1 MDPLAWLYA
10 RQSAVTLGLERI
22 RALLARLGQPEEA
35 YPAVLVGGTNGK
47 GSAARALAAV
57 LEEAGL
63 RVGLYTSPHLVR
75 FSERVQVQ
83 GSPIPEEKLL
93 ALLEEVRPHAEALG
107 ASFFEVATAL
117 ALLHFARQGVELAVL
132 EVGLGGRLDA
142 TNAAEPVLSV
152 VTNIGHDHLEVLG
165 PTLKDVAR
173 EKAGI
178 FRKGVPALTAARGE
192 GLAALKA
199 QARARETPLWVLG
212 EDFGVGDL
220 EALEEGLGFTLY
232 LPRTGE
238 ERPFRARLLGP
249 HQAENLALAALAGR
263 LLGASWEAV
272 EAGLLRAENPGRL
285 QRLFYGGKELILDG
299 AHNPEGALA
308 LKEALRFHGLL
319 PAALVLAFSRDKDHA
334 AMAEA
339 LKGLGPVVL
348 TRYAS
353 PRSQDPRAFLPL
365 FPGALLEEDPLKA
378 LERAFGL
385 ADRAVV
391 AGSLYLVGEV
401 LRALR
406 GLPPE
411 ERWQ

>member
-10 RQSAVTLGLERI
+10 RQSLFAPGLERI
-22 RALLARLGQPEEA
+22 RSLLSRLGDPQEA
-35 YPAVLVGGTNGK
+35 YPVALVGGTNGK
-47 GSAARALAAV
+47 GSAARALAAI

-63 RVGLYTSPHLVR
+63 KVGLYTSPHLVE
-75 FSERVQVQ
+75 FAERIAVQ
-83 GSPIPEEKLL
+83 GRPIPQAKLWET
-93 ALLEEVRPHAEALG
+93 AEEVRPLAERVG
-107 ASFFEVATAL
+107 ASFFEAATAM
-117 ALLHFARQGVELAVL
+117 ALLHFAREGVEFAVL

-142 TNAAEPVLSV
+142 TNAAEPVLSL

-178 FRKGVPALTAARGE
+178 LRRGVPALTAARGE

-199 QARARETPLWVLG
+199 EAQARGTPLWVLG
-212 EDFGVGDL
+212 EAFHVEGVEGG
-220 EALEEGLGFTLY
+220 EGGLGFTLR
-232 LPRTGE
+232 LRAE
-238 ERPFRARLLGP
+238 ARRLRARLLGP

-272 EAGLLRAENPGRL
+272 ERGLLKAESPGRL
-285 QRLFYGGKELILDG
+285 QRLPWPGGGELLLDG
-299 AHNPEGALA
+299 AHNPEGAQA
-308 LKEALRFHGLL
+308 LREALRFHGLL
-319 PAALVLAFSRDKDHA
+319 PAAFVLAFSRDKDHA

-339 LKGLGPVVL
+339 LRGLGPVVL

-353 PRSQDPRAFLPL
+353 PRSQDPRALLPL
-365 FPGALLEEDPLKA
+365 FPGAHVEEDPMRA
-378 LERAFGL
+378 LAWAFGL
-385 ADRAVV
+385 EKRVVV

-401 LRALR
+401 LRGLK

>member
-22 RALLARLGQPEEA
+22 RPLLARLGQPEEA

-47 GSAARALAAV
+47 GSVARALAAI

-117 ALLHFARQGVELAVL
+117 ALLHFAREGVELAVL

-199 QARARETPLWVLG
+199 EARARGTPLWVLG

-272 EAGLLRAENPGRL
+272 ERGLLRAENPGRL
-285 QRLFYGGKELILDG
+285 QRLPHGGKELILDG

-353 PRSQDPRAFLPL
+353 PRSQDPRALLPL

-378 LERAFGL
+378 LARAFGL

-401 LRALR
+401 LRALK

>member
-47 GSAARALAAV
+47 GSVARALAAI

-63 RVGLYTSPHLVR
+63 RVGLYTSPHLAR

-83 GSPIPEEKLL
+83 GIPIPEEKLL

-117 ALLHFARQGVELAVL
+117 ALLHFAREGVELAVL

-165 PTLKDVAR
+165 PTLKDVAQ

-199 QARARETPLWVLG
+199 EARARETPLWVLG

-319 PAALVLAFSRDKDHA
+319 PAALVLAFS
-334 AMAEA
+334 
-339 LKGLGPVVL
+339 G
-348 TRYAS
+348 TRTTPPW
-353 PRSQDPRAFLPL
+353 PRP
-365 FPGALLEEDPLKA
+365 
-378 LERAFGL
+378 
-385 ADRAVV
+385 
-391 AGSLYLVGEV
+391 
-401 LRALR
+401 
-406 GLPPE
+406 
-411 ERWQ
+411 

>member
-1 MDPLAWLYA
+1 
-10 RQSAVTLGLERI
+10 
-22 RALLARLGQPEEA
+22 
-35 YPAVLVGGTNGK
+35 
-47 GSAARALAAV
+47 
-57 LEEAGL
+57 
-63 RVGLYTSPHLVR
+63 
-75 FSERVQVQ
+75 
-83 GSPIPEEKLL
+83 
-93 ALLEEVRPHAEALG
+93 
-107 ASFFEVATAL
+107 VATAL
-117 ALLHFARQGVELAVL
+117 ALLHFAREGVELAVL

-199 QARARETPLWVLG
+199 EARARETPLWVLG

-272 EAGLLRAENPGRL
+272 EGGLLRAENPGRL

-353 PRSQDPRAFLPL
+353 PRSQDPRALLPL

>member
-1 MDPLAWLYA
+1 MDPLSWLFA
-10 RQSAVTLGLERI
+10 RQGMFAPGLERI
-22 RALLARLGQPEEA
+22 RGLLARLGNPEAA
-35 YPAVLVGGTNGK
+35 YPVALIGGTNGK
-47 GSAARALAAV
+47 GSTARALAAV
-57 LEEAGL
+57 LEETGL
-63 RVGLYTSPHLVR
+63 KVGLYTSPHLVA
-75 FSERVQVQ
+75 FSERIQVQ
-83 GSPIPEEKLL
+83 GKPIPEGTLL

-107 ASFFEVATAL
+107 ASFFEIATAL
-117 ALLHFARQGVELAVL
+117 ALLHFAREGVEFAVL
-132 EVGLGGRLDA
+132 EVGMGGRLDA
-142 TNAAEPVLSV
+142 TNAAEPALSV

-165 PTLKDVAR
+165 PTLRDVAR

-178 FRKGVPALTAARGE
+178 FRRGVPALTAAKGE

-199 QARARETPLWVLG
+199 EARARETPLWVLG
-212 EDFGVGDL
+212 EDFQVEGV
-220 EALEEGLGFTLY
+220 EALAAGLAFTLR
-232 LPRTGE
+232 LERTGE
-238 ERPFRARLLGP
+238 ALRLTTSLLGP

-272 EAGLLRAENPGRL
+272 ERGLLRAENPGRL

-308 LKEALRFHGLL
+308 LREALRFHGLL

-339 LKGLGPVVL
+339 LRGLGPVVL

-353 PRSQDPRAFLPL
+353 SRSQDPRALLPL
-365 FPGALLEEDPLKA
+365 FPGALVEESPMRA
-378 LERAFGL
+378 LERALGL
-385 ADRAVV
+385 AERVVV

-401 LRALR
+401 LRGLR

-411 ERWQ
+411 ARWQ

>member
-1 MDPLAWLYA
+1 MDPLAWLFA

-22 RALLARLGQPEEA
+22 RALLARLGHPEEA

-47 GSAARALAAV
+47 GSVSRALAAI

-63 RVGLYTSPHLVR
+63 RVGLDTSPHLVR
-75 FSERVQVQ
+75 FSERIQVQ
-83 GSPIPEEKLL
+83 GSPIAEEKLL

-107 ASFFEVATAL
+107 ASFFEAATAT
-117 ALLHFARQGVELAVL
+117 ALLHFAREGVEFAVL
-132 EVGLGGRLDA
+132 EVGMGGRLDA

-165 PTLKDVAR
+165 PTLKDVAQ

-192 GLAALKA
+192 GLLALKEEA
-199 QARARETPLWVLG
+199 KAWGTPLWVLG
-212 EDFGVGDL
+212 EEFGVGDL
-220 EALEEGLGFTLY
+220 RALEEGLGFTFR

-238 ERPFRARLLGP
+238 ERLFRTRLLGP

-272 EAGLLRAENPGRL
+272 ERGLLRAENPGRL
-285 QRLFYGGKELILDG
+285 QRLPHGRGELILDG

-319 PAALVLAFSRDKDHA
+319 PAALVLAFSREKDHA

-339 LKGLGPVVL
+339 LRGLGPVVL

-353 PRSQDPRAFLPL
+353 PRSQDPGALLPL
-365 FPGALLEEDPLKA
+365 FPGALVEESPMGA

-385 ADRAVV
+385 AERVVV

-401 LRALR
+401 LRALK

>member
-10 RQSAVTLGLERI
+10 RQGVVTLGLERI
-22 RALLARLGQPEEA
+22 RALLARLGHPEEA
-35 YPAVLVGGTNGK
+35 YPVALVGGTNGK
-47 GSAARALAAV
+47 GSVSRALAAI

-75 FSERVQVQ
+75 FSERIQVQ
-83 GSPIPEEKLL
+83 GSPIAEEKLL
-93 ALLEEVRPHAEALG
+93 ALLEEVHPHAEALG
-107 ASFFEVATAL
+107 ASFFEIATAT
-117 ALLHFARQGVELAVL
+117 ALLHFAREGVEFAVL
-132 EVGLGGRLDA
+132 EVGMGGRLDA
-142 TNAAEPVLSV
+142 TNAAEPILSV
-152 VTNIGHDHLEVLG
+152 VTNIGRDHLEVLG

-178 FRKGVPALTAARGE
+178 FRKGVLALTAARGE
-192 GLAALKA
+192 GLLALKEEA
-199 QARARETPLWVLG
+199 KARGTPLWVLG
-212 EDFGVGDL
+212 EEFRMEGVR
-220 EALEEGLGFTLY
+220 ALPQGLGFTLR
-232 LPRTGE
+232 LERTGE
-238 ERPFRARLLGP
+238 ARPLKTPLLGP

-272 EAGLLRAENPGRL
+272 ERGLLRAENPGRL

-308 LKEALRFHGLL
+308 LEEALRFHGFL
-319 PAALVLAFSRDKDHA
+319 PAALVLSFSREKDHA

-339 LKGLGPVVL
+339 LRGLGPVVL
-348 TRYAS
+348 TRHAS
-353 PRSQDPRAFLPL
+353 PRSQDPRALLPL
-365 FPGALLEEDPLKA
+365 FPGALVEESPMGA
-378 LERAFGL
+378 LERAFAL
-385 ADRAVV
+385 AERVVV

-401 LRALR
+401 LRGLE

>member
-10 RQSAVTLGLERI
+10 RQEVVTPGLERI
-22 RALLARLGQPEEA
+22 WALLTRLGHPEEA

-47 GSAARALAAV
+47 GSVARTLAAL

-63 RVGLYTSPHLVR
+63 RVGLYTSPHLVE
-75 FSERVQVQ
+75 FSERIQVS
-83 GSPIPEEKLL
+83 GRPIPEGRLK
-93 ALLEEVRPHAEALG
+93 ALLEEVRPHAEVLG
-107 ASFFEVATAL
+107 ASFFEIATAT
-117 ALLHFARQGVELAVL
+117 ALLHFAREGVEFAVL

-142 TNAAEPVLSV
+142 TNAAEPLLSV

-178 FRKGVPALTAARGE
+178 FRMGVPALTAARGE
-192 GLAALKA
+192 GLLALREEA
-199 QARARETPLWVLG
+199 QARGAPLWVLG
-212 EDFGVGDL
+212 EDFQVEGVKPFSK
-220 EALEEGLGFTLY
+220 GLGFTLR
-232 LPRTGE
+232 LPKTGEFRPLRTG
-238 ERPFRARLLGP
+238 LLGP
-249 HQAENLALAALAGR
+249 HQAENLALSALSGR

-272 EAGLLRAENPGRL
+272 ERGLLKAENPGRL
-285 QRLFYGGKELILDG
+285 QRLSHGRGELILDG
-299 AHNPEGALA
+299 AHNPEGAFA
-308 LKEALRFHGLL
+308 LREALRFHGLL
-319 PAALVLAFSRDKDHA
+319 PAAFVLAFSREKDHA

-339 LKGLGPVVL
+339 LRGLGPVVL

-353 PRSQDPRAFLPL
+353 PRSQDPRALLPL
-365 FPGALLEEDPLKA
+365 FPGAWLEEDSLRA
-378 LERAFGL
+378 IERAFGL
-385 ADRAVV
+385 AGRVVV

-401 LRALR
+401 LRGLR

>member
-1 MDPLAWLYA
+1 MSPLAWLFA
-10 RQSAVTLGLERI
+10 RQGVVTPGLERI
-22 RALLARLGQPEEA
+22 QGLLARLGHPEEA
-35 YPAVLVGGTNGK
+35 YPVALIGGTNGK
-47 GSAARALAAV
+47 GSASRALAAS

-63 RVGLYTSPHLVR
+63 KVGLYTSPHLVV
-75 FSERVQVQ
+75 FSERIQVS
-83 GSPIPEEKLL
+83 GRPIPEGKLL
-93 ALLEEVRPHAEALG
+93 ALLEEVRPLAEPLG
-107 ASFFEVATAL
+107 ASFFEIATAL
-117 ALLHFARQGVELAVL
+117 ALLHFAREGVELAVL

-142 TNAAEPVLSV
+142 TNAAEPILSV

-165 PTLKDVAR
+165 PTLRDVAR

-192 GLAALKA
+192 GLTTLQEEAKA
-199 QARARETPLWVLG
+199 RGAPLWVLG
-212 EDFGVGDL
+212 EDFQV
-220 EALEEGLGFTLY
+220 EEVQALPQGLGFSLR
-232 LPRTGE
+232 LHRTGE
-238 ERPFRARLLGP
+238 VRFLKTPLLGA
-249 HQAENLALAALAGR
+249 HQAENLALAALSGR

-272 EAGLLRAENPGRL
+272 ERGLLKAENPGRL
-285 QRLFYGGKELILDG
+285 QRLPHGGGELILDG

-308 LKEALRFHGLL
+308 LREALRFHGLL
-319 PAALVLAFSRDKDHA
+319 PAAFVLAFSREKDHA

-339 LKGLGPVVL
+339 LRGLAPVVL

-353 PRSQDPRAFLPL
+353 PRSQDPKALLPL
-365 FPGALLEEDPLKA
+365 FPGAWVEEDPLKA
-378 LERAFGL
+378 IERAFGL

-401 LRALR
+401 LRALK

>member
-1 MDPLAWLYA
+1 
-10 RQSAVTLGLERI
+10 
-22 RALLARLGQPEEA
+22 
-35 YPAVLVGGTNGK
+35 
-47 GSAARALAAV
+47 
-57 LEEAGL
+57 
-63 RVGLYTSPHLVR
+63 
-75 FSERVQVQ
+75 
-83 GSPIPEEKLL
+83 
-93 ALLEEVRPHAEALG
+93 
-107 ASFFEVATAL
+107 
-117 ALLHFARQGVELAVL
+117 
-132 EVGLGGRLDA
+132 
-142 TNAAEPVLSV
+142 
-152 VTNIGHDHLEVLG
+152 
-165 PTLKDVAR
+165 
-173 EKAGI
+173 
-178 FRKGVPALTAARGE
+178 
-192 GLAALKA
+192 
-199 QARARETPLWVLG
+199 
-212 EDFGVGDL
+212 VGDL

-272 EAGLLRAENPGRL
+272 ERGLLRAENPGRL

-353 PRSQDPRAFLPL
+353 PRSQDPRALLPL
-365 FPGALLEEDPLKA
+365 FPKALLEEDPLKA
-378 LERAFGL
+378 LARAFGL
-385 ADRAVV
+385 AYRAVV
-391 AGSLYLVGEV
+391 AGSLYLVGEI
-401 LRALR
+401 LRALN